1 MSARITTPRYEIKIP
16 LPASILA
23 DLRMTIRLHPAHW
36 RVTYPP
42 RQVNNLYFDTPDYR
56 NLGASLEGQGE
67 RVKVRLR
74 WYGPHVSRPG
84 AAQLEVKRKAGSV
97 GWKEIYAVDGTFDL
111 RAASWPALRRALK
124 GAVEPRARLWLERSG
139 EPALI
144 NHYQRAYYATPDDT
158 VRLTLDTAL
167 RAYDQP
173 RSFAVNLDAPAVTA
187 ANVVLELKAGRED
200 VARLTRILGRF
211 GPRVDR
217 FSKYVQGMLGGPA
230 PYWTAS

>member
-1 MSARITTPRYEIKIP
+1 MTTPRYEIKIP
-16 LPASILA
+16 LPASILS
-23 DLRMTIRLHPAHW
+23 DLQMAIRLHPAHW

-56 NLGASLEGQGE
+56 NLSASLAGQGE

-74 WYGPHVSRPG
+74 WYGLDVSQPG

-111 RAASWPALRRALK
+111 RATPWPALRQSLK
-124 GAVEPRARLWLERSG
+124 GAIAPRARWWLDRFG

-173 RSFAVNLDAPAVTA
+173 RSFIVNLDAPAATA
-187 ANVVLELKAGRED
+187 ATVVLELKAGREHA
-200 VARLTRILGRF
+200 ARLTQILGRF

-217 FSKYVQGMLGGPA
+217 FSKYVQGMLGVPA
-230 PYWTAS
+230 PYGTAL